1 MRILLANPHG
11 FCAGVVMAI
20 RTLDRALELY
30 GPPLY
35 VYHEI
40 VHNNHV
46 VERFRRRGVI
56 FVDTIDEVP
65 EGGRLIYSAHG
76 VGPDVRAQA
85 NNRNLRTIDAT
96 CPLVS
101 KVHLEAIRFAAD
113 GRTVVL
119 IGHAGHDEA
128 VGTLGE
134 APEQMKLVETVED
147 VDALEVANPEKM
159 AYITQTTLSVDEA
172 NHIIDRLKAR
182 FPRIVGPPKKDICYA
197 TQNRQD
203 AIKMFLPAADVVLVL
218 GSRNSSNSNRLAEIA
233 REGGRPAYL
242 IDGAAEIDPQWLEG
256 CETVLVT
263 AGASAPEEVVE
274 ECVAYL
280 VNRYDAHIEQGTVRE
295 EHAQFALPIELRA
308 AEESIRAANPVVR

>member
-1 MRILLANPHG
+1 MRIVLANPHG

-20 RTLDRALELY
+20 RTLDRALELF

-46 VERFRRRGVI
+46 VEGFRRRGVV
-56 FVDTIDEVP
+56 FVESVEEVP
-65 EGGRLIYSAHG
+65 QGGRLIYSAHG
-76 VGPDVRAQA
+76 VGPQVRLQA
-85 NNRNLRTIDAT
+85 NDRGLFTIDAT

-101 KVHLEAIRFAAD
+101 KVHLEAVRFA
-113 GRTVVL
+113 GEGWTVIL

-134 APEQMKLVETVED
+134 APEQMLLVETVED
-147 VDALEVANPEKM
+147 VDALVVPDPRKV

-172 NHIIDRLKAR
+172 KQIIARLKMR
-182 FPRIVGPPKKDICYA
+182 FPDIVGPPKKDICYA

-203 AIKMFLPAADVVLVL
+203 AVKMFLPVADVVLVL

-242 IDGAAEIDPQWLEG
+242 IDGADEIDPQWLEG

-274 ECVAYL
+274 QCVAYL
-280 VNRYDAHIEQGTVRE
+280 VDRYSATIEQGTVRE
-295 EHAQFALPIELRA
+295 EHAHFWLPIELRE
-308 AEESIRAANPVVR
+308 AEEALRTAR

>member
-1 MRILLANPHG
+1 MRVILANPHG

-20 RTLDRALELY
+20 RTLDRALELF

-46 VERFRRRGVI
+46 VENFRRRGVV
-56 FVDTIDEVP
+56 FVDTVEEVP

-76 VGPDVRAQA
+76 VGPQVRDLAVTRKLQ
-85 NNRNLRTIDAT
+85 TIDAT

-101 KVHLEAIRFAAD
+101 KVHLEAIRFAAE
-113 GRTVVL
+113 GRTVIL

-134 APEQMKLVETVED
+134 APDQMVLVESVGD
-147 VDALEVANPEKM
+147 VDALCVPDPQKV

-172 NHIIDRLKAR
+172 SHIIERLKLR
-182 FPRIVGPPKKDICYA
+182 FPHIVGPPKKDICYA

-203 AIKMFLPAADVVLVL
+203 AIKMFLPQADVVLVL

-233 REGGRPAYL
+233 REGACPAYL
-242 IDGAAEIDPQWLEG
+242 IDGAEQIDPRWLEG

-274 ECVAYL
+274 ECVAFL
-280 VNRYDAHIEQGTVRE
+280 VHRYDARIEQGTIRE
-295 EHAQFALPIELRA
+295 EHAHFALPVELRA
-308 AEESIRAANPVVR
+308 AEEALRAT

>member
-1 MRILLANPHG
+1 MRIVLANPHG

-20 RTLDRALELY
+20 RTLDRALELF

-46 VERFRRRGVI
+46 VERFRRRGVV
-56 FVDTIDEVP
+56 FVDSVDQVP
-65 EGGRLIYSAHG
+65 QGGRLIYSAHG
-76 VGPDVRAQA
+76 VGPQIRVQA
-85 NNRNLRTIDAT
+85 SDRNLQTIDAT

-101 KVHLEAIRFAAD
+101 KVHLEAVRFARE
-113 GRTVVL
+113 GRTVIL

-134 APEQMKLVETVED
+134 APEQMRLVETVED
-147 VDALEVANPEKM
+147 VDALVVPDPKNV

-172 NHIIDRLKAR
+172 NHIIARLKQK
-182 FPRIVGPPKKDICYA
+182 FPEIVGPPKKDICYA

-203 AIKMFLPAADVVLVL
+203 AVKMFLPVADVVLVL

-242 IDGAAEIDPQWLEG
+242 IDGAHEIDPRWLEG

-280 VNRYDAHIEQGTVRE
+280 VNRYDATIEQGTVRE
-295 EHAQFALPIELRA
+295 EHAHFALPVELRE
-308 AEESIRAANPVVR
+308 AEEAVRSAP

>member
-1 MRILLANPHG
+1 MRIVLANPHG

-20 RTLDRALELY
+20 RTLDRALELF

-46 VERFRRRGVI
+46 VEGFRRRGVV
-56 FVDTIDEVP
+56 FVESVEEVP
-65 EGGRLIYSAHG
+65 QGGRLIYSAHG
-76 VGPDVRAQA
+76 VGPQVRSQA
-85 NNRNLRTIDAT
+85 NDRQLFTIDAT

-101 KVHLEAIRFAAD
+101 KVHLEAVRFAGE
-113 GRTVVL
+113 GRTVIL

-134 APEQMKLVETVED
+134 APEQMLLVETVED
-147 VDALEVANPEKM
+147 VDALVVPDPRKV

-172 NHIIDRLKAR
+172 KQIIARLKMR
-182 FPRIVGPPKKDICYA
+182 FPDIVGPPKKDICYA

-203 AIKMFLPAADVVLVL
+203 AVKMFLPVADVVLVL

-242 IDGAAEIDPQWLEG
+242 IDGADEIDPQWLEG
-256 CETVLVT
+256 RETVLVT
-263 AGASAPEEVVE
+263 AGARAPEEVVE
-274 ECVAYL
+274 QCVAYL
-280 VNRYDAHIEQGTVRE
+280 VDRYNATIEQGTVRE
-295 EHAQFALPIELRA
+295 EHAHFGLPVELRE
-308 AEESIRAANPVVR
+308 AEEALRTTR